1 MVVNSFCYSS
11 VTLRV
16 NAGEVVYFG
25 DVDVTPYIAAKRADG
40 GPFYFGM
47 P

>member
-1 MVVNSFCYSS
+1 MVMNSFCYSS

-25 DVDVTPYIAAKRADG
+25 DVTPYIAAKRADG
-40 GPFYFGM
+40 GPIYFGM